1 MKKNNFFAILGVL
14 LICVLLFRERLVKSF
29 PMLAFLNKLPNLSPS
44 GSTGT
49 PNYSQPTAEN
59 QPNTTGSGN
68 NPIVINTPT
77 VISNPLITN
86 QPKKQNSQ
94 IIYNGVVLN
103 IDKLL
108 KKGSKGKEVALMQFV
123 LNKFCQYGPLSYY
136 KLKVDGDF
144 GQKTEDLFHMMTGY
158 KKTTLR
164 NGHAYL
170 ISKTPNYPTTLGISG
185 LSNLTQPEFWKKI
198 YNHMNTHDLFE
209 DIYGY
214 IKNS

>member
-1 MKKNNFFAILGVL
+1 MKKNNTFAILGVL
-14 LICVLLFRERLVKSF
+14 LVCVLLFRDRLVKSF
-29 PMLAFLNKLPNLSPS
+29 PMLAFLNKLPDLSLY
-44 GSTGT
+44 GSNDT
-49 PNYSQPTAEN
+49 PNQPTTGDSQPTSTGSAN
-59 QPNTTGSGN
+59 QPL
-68 NPIVINTPT
+68 VINTPT
-77 VISNPLITN
+77 VIQNPLITN
-86 QPKKQNSQ
+86 QPKKPSSQ
-94 IIYNGVVLN
+94 IIYNGLVLN

-123 LNKFCQYGPLSYY
+123 LNKFCQYGPMSFY

-170 ISKTPNYPTTLGISG
+170 ISKTPNYPDTLAIQG
-185 LSNLTQPEFWKKI
+185 LKLLTQPEFWKKI